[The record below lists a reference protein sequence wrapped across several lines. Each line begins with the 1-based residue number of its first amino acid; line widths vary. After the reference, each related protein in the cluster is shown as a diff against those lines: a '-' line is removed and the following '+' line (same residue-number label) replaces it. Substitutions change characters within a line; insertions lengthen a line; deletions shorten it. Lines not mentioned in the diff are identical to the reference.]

1 MYKYCTIIINVLKL
15 CSVLLIRGCIMD
27 YKHVGRLIRNLSNI
41 FDKEFNKVAL
51 KYDLTTSQ
59 SMVLIYLQKN
69 TNQETNPID
78 LEKHFNYSHA
88 SILGILK
95 RLEEKKFIT
104 ISKSDKD
111 KRFRI
116 IKISEKGIN
125 TEKNIKKSLKQ
136 VIDRLY
142 VDINDN
148 EKDIFIN
155 ILHRMIYNLKEDKE
169 C

>member
-1 MYKYCTIIINVLKL
+1 
-15 CSVLLIRGCIMD
+15 MD

>member
-1 MYKYCTIIINVLKL
+1 
-15 CSVLLIRGCIMD
+15 MD

-95 RLEEKKFIT
+95 RLEEKNFIT

>member
-1 MYKYCTIIINVLKL
+1 
-15 CSVLLIRGCIMD
+15 MD

-95 RLEEKKFIT
+95 RLEEKKFLT

>member
-1 MYKYCTIIINVLKL
+1 
-15 CSVLLIRGCIMD
+15 MD

-155 ILHRMIYNLKEDKE
+155 ILHRMICNLKEDKE